1 MLNYYAKLNPPSSGS
16 HSTSSSEG
24 KKREPTGKF
33 SPPTPQADYLAEPK
47 QPVPKIEKTKKIKKP
62 IPVWDVNWKF
72 IKVDPPMQ
80 IKHPKMKKKYVIT
93 FRFTDGQR
101 IHQKTI
107 KFGTQ
112 EQDDYIDHKDEKKRE
127 VTMTRIRNYDNPL
140 KGNYWRYNL
149 LNKYPNIY
157 DAYTNFL
164 KEHCI
169 L

>member
-1 MLNYYAKLNPPSSGS
+1 MFNYYAKLNNTQSAS
-16 HSTSSSEG
+16 HSTTSSEG
-24 KKREPTGKF
+24 KKREPTGKY
-33 SPPTPQADYLAEPK
+33 SPPTPQVDYLAESK
-47 QPVPKIEKTKKIKKP
+47 PVPPKSEKTRKIKKSMP
-62 IPVWDVNWKF
+62 IWNVNWKF

-80 IKHPKMKKKYVIT
+80 IKHPKIKKKYVIT
-93 FRFTDGQR
+93 FRYTDGSKV
-101 IHQKTI
+101 HQKTI

-149 LNKYPNIY
+149 LNRYPNII

-164 KEHCI
+164 KEHCV